1 VPLLFQSAFWL
12 CVAATTAP
20 YVLYPLV
27 VWWLAR
33 RRHPHSAAQSSAD
46 AALPSVTMVVCIHN
60 EQAVINAKL
69 TNAFELDYPCD
80 RLDVLLISDAS
91 TDQSGEIA
99 EAFASPAVTVVRLAN
114 RVGKSRALSLYVPQ
128 TRGDVT
134 LFTDANAL
142 FDPDAVKRLVGHLG
156 DPAVGFVV
164 GHQVYERCGPSAAR
178 LEGRYGDFEATVKSR
193 ESRIGS
199 VVGGDG
205 AIMIVRRS
213 DWMPIAD
220 DEAPDFALPLRLVA
234 AGKRGVFEPAARC
247 VERAAATYA
256 EQFERKVRIVNRS
269 LRSVLRTPAVL
280 RPDRVG
286 WFALQVWLHKVL
298 RWLAPF
304 FLLGMVV
311 FAALS
316 AAQGARWYA
325 GILVAQILGYG
336 FAFLGLLPLFRRV
349 QVVQAAWYFCV
360 VNVAAAW
367 GVLGVCLG
375 RRYHSWQPL
384 RADQPLE

>member
-1 VPLLFQSAFWL
+1 LCQFAFWL
-12 CVAATTAP
+12 CVAASTAP
-20 YVLYPLV
+20 YVVYPLV

-33 RRHPHSAAQSSAD
+33 RHHPHASAQSPAD
-46 AALPSVTMVVCIHN
+46 VPLPSVTMVVCTHN
-60 EQAVINAKL
+60 EQAVINTKL
-69 TNAFELDYPCD
+69 TNAFELDYPRD
-80 RLDVLLISDAS
+80 RFDVLLISDAS
-91 TDQSGEIA
+91 TDQSAEIA
-99 EAFASPAVTVVRLAN
+99 ERFPSPAVTVVRLAN

-134 LFTDANAL
+134 LFTDANAM
-142 FDPDAVKRLVGHLG
+142 FDPHALKRLVGHLG
-156 DPAVGFVV
+156 DPAVGFAI
-164 GHQVYERCGPSAAR
+164 GHQVYEPGGPSAAR
-178 LEGRYGDFEATVKSR
+178 LEGRYADFEASLKSG

-213 DWMPIAD
+213 DWMPVAD

-234 AGKRGVFEPAARC
+234 AGKRGVFEPAAVC

-256 EQFERKVRIVNRS
+256 EQFERKVRIVNRAM
-269 LRSVLRTPAVL
+269 RSVLRTPAVL
-280 RPDRVG
+280 RPDRTG
-286 WFALQVWLHKVL
+286 WFALQVWLHKML

-316 AAQGARWYA
+316 VAAGARWYA
-325 GILVAQILGYG
+325 GILLAQMLGFGVAL
-336 FAFLGLLPLFRRV
+336 LGLLPLFRRV
-349 QVVQAAWYFCV
+349 RAVQAAWYFCV
-360 VNVAAAW
+360 VNAAAGW

-375 RRYHSWQPL
+375 RRYTFWQPR
-384 RADQPLE
+384 RADRPRD